1 MSITVSLNA
10 AGCLPDSDMYP
21 IEFET
26 TREAWAYVAGEVE
39 QIEDDSDYL
48 AAHTALHLIDRDAP
62 GSIPAGEETTY
73 AYNVEVSEEDYR
85 PAVEDMTE
93 MGFHA
98 G

>member
-1 MSITVSLNA
+1 MGITVSLNA
-10 AGCLPDSDMYP
+10 
-21 IEFET
+21 
-26 TREAWAYVAGEVE
+26 
-39 QIEDDSDYL
+39 
-48 AAHTALHLIDRDAP
+48 ALHLIDRDAP